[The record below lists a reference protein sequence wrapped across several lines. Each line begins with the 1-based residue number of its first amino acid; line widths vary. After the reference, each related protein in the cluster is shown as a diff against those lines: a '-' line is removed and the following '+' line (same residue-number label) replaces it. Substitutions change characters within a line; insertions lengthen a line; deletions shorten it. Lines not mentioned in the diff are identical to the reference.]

1 MFEIGGSL
9 REARLKR
16 NLTPA
21 DVQKAIRIRDRYLQA
36 LEEERWELLPGD
48 AYVKGFLRTYADYL
62 GLDGNLYVEEY
73 NSRFARPDEPQ
84 LVPERFARSGTP
96 FGGVGFLRPLIV
108 VAVIVAIVAGLAAWQ
123 LSSSSDDKQGTP
135 PTTSVATTTTTS
147 HHTTTTEEAQ
157 ATSTSLRALPTTAVV
172 VASRGNSWLWVRSGG
187 ANGPTVYQG
196 TLLQGKTLP
205 VNLKNGPVWIRIGDP
220 PSIDVRLGGKLVRGL
235 PTQVGNVA
243 PDPPRD
249 PAGLSLDGGDV
260 DVDRGHVAPQLFE
273 PVVLARVGRE
283 DVEDDVEVVRDD
295 PGALAHPVDAPGEQP
310 LVLLQAAC
318 APRPRSRRSAAG
330 CGRSR

>member
-16 NLTPA
+16 NLTSA

-84 LVPERFARSGTP
+84 LVPERFARTGSP

-123 LSSSSDDKQGTP
+123 LSSSSGDKQGTP
-135 PTTSVATTTTTS
+135 PTTSVATTTTS
-147 HHTTTTEEAQ
+147 HHTTPRKQRRKHVA
-157 ATSTSLRALPTTAVV
+157 AALPSSAVV
-172 VASRGNSWLWVRSGG
+172 VASRGNSWLWVRSGSAG
-187 ANGPTVYQG
+187 GPTVYEG

-205 VNLKNGPVWIRIGDP
+205 VSLKNGPVWIRVGDP
-220 PSIDVRLGGKLVRGL
+220 PSVDVRLGGKLVRGL
-235 PTQVGNVA
+235 PTQVGNVLLT
-243 PDPPRD
+243 RRGIR
-249 PAGLSLDGGDV
+249 PA
-260 DVDRGHVAPQLFE
+260 
-273 PVVLARVGRE
+273 
-283 DVEDDVEVVRDD
+283 
-295 PGALAHPVDAPGEQP
+295 
-310 LVLLQAAC
+310 
-318 APRPRSRRSAAG
+318 
-330 CGRSR
+330 

>member
-73 NSRFARPDEPQ
+73 NSRLARPDEPQ
-84 LVPERFARSGTP
+84 FVPAGLARPGGRA
-96 FGGVGFLRPLIV
+96 GGVGFLRPLIV
-108 VAVIVAIVAGLAAWQ
+108 IAVIVAIVAGLAAWQ
-123 LSSSSDDKQGTP
+123 LTSSNGGQSVPP
-135 PTTSVATTTTTS
+135 PTTPTTTPTTTAS
-147 HHTTTTEEAQ
+147 HHSTTPKKPHKTHV
-157 ATSTSLRALPTTAVV
+157 STSALPSAAVV
-172 VASRGNSWLWVRSGG
+172 VASHGNSWLWVRSGG

-205 VNLKNGPVWIRIGDP
+205 VSLKHGSVWIRIGE
-220 PSIDVRLGGKLVRGL
+220 PSSIQIRLGGKPVQGL
-235 PTQVGNVA
+235 PTQVGNVLLT
-243 PDPPRD
+243 RRGIR
-249 PAGLSLDGGDV
+249 PA
-260 DVDRGHVAPQLFE
+260 
-273 PVVLARVGRE
+273 
-283 DVEDDVEVVRDD
+283 
-295 PGALAHPVDAPGEQP
+295 
-310 LVLLQAAC
+310 
-318 APRPRSRRSAAG
+318 
-330 CGRSR
+330 